1 MNLDKLKQL
10 ETLLAESE
18 EFSDIFTYFMD
29 NFGDKPNFVRDSK
42 KAKPPLIMAMIKE
55 GALVVFQKIP
65 LRITNVTT
73 LSFDRLSIL
82 HGGGFV
88 EGQLFQFF
96 YCKRINKGMLI
107 IASPTGSTEMVRI
120 TPQAMDNTQKLEAD
134 FMESVESVTMEFRN
148 PNPN

>member
-10 ETLLAESE
+10 ETILAESE

-29 NFGDKPNFVRDSK
+29 NFGDKPSFVRDSK
-42 KAKPPLIMAMIKE
+42 KAKSPLIMAMIKE
-55 GALVVFQKIP
+55 GAVVVFRKIP
-65 LRITNVTT
+65 IRITNVTI

-107 IASPTGSTEMVRI
+107 IASSTGSTEMVRI
-120 TPQAMDNTQKLEAD
+120 TPQALDNTQQLEEG
-134 FMESVESVTMEFRN
+134 FMESVESVTKEYRNQN
-148 PNPN
+148 PN